1 MEGMADKQ
9 ILLESGIP
17 AFRYYEQYRMTLSI
31 KGFDVAE
38 ARYSVRPEAW
48 WFVLVL
54 SGSVSFP
61 SRLSSLRAPFIACLK
76 RDECFETSAADLPPL
91 GFAVSF
97 EPAIINR
104 SFADALPLDPQQIT
118 DPFVRRDAELA
129 KPFMADTGLAREL
142 RADEADFMALL
153 LRQIQSLTASQ
164 EDPYW
169 PCRSRS
175 YFLEALV
182 LISEMGGNMAPAKN
196 TKAHAIINYLH
207 AHYAEKQ
214 SLDDIAR
221 FFGTN
226 RTSLQK
232 IFKDEFGM
240 SVFEHVLY
248 YRISMAQLLI
258 RNTQL
263 SLKEIGF
270 RVGYGDYSQFFRE
283 FSKRCRM
290 SPQEFRDGTARIRV
304 Y

>member
-1 MEGMADKQ
+1 
-9 ILLESGIP
+9 
-17 AFRYYEQYRMTLSI
+17 MTLSI
-31 KGFDVAE
+31 ASLDGVA
-38 ARYSVRPEAW
+38 ARYAVNPDVW
-48 WFVLVL
+48 WFVLIL
-54 SGSVSFP
+54 SGSASFP
-61 SRLSSLRAPFIACLK
+61 PRLSSLRAPFIACLK
-76 RDECFETSAADLPPL
+76 QGECFETSIADIPPS

-97 EPAIINR
+97 QPAIINR
-104 SFADALPLDPQQIT
+104 SFAESLPLDPQAIT
-118 DPFVRRDAELA
+118 DPFVRRDVELVRQ
-129 KPFMADTGLAREL
+129 FMGDTGLAREL
-142 RADEADFMALL
+142 RADEADFMAIL
-153 LRQIQSLTASQ
+153 LRQIRHLTSSQ

-182 LISEMGGNMAPAKN
+182 MISDMSGEMAPAKN

-207 AHYAEKQ
+207 AHYAEKL

-240 SVFEHVLY
+240 SVFDHILF

-258 RNTQL
+258 RNTEL

-283 FSKRCRM
+283 FTKRCRM
-290 SPQEFRDGTARIRV
+290 SPQEFRDSNARISV

>member
-1 MEGMADKQ
+1 MEGMADRQ
-9 ILLESGIP
+9 ILLESCIP

-31 KGFDVAE
+31 KAFEGVE
-38 ARYSVRPEAW
+38 ARYTVNPDVW

-54 SGSVSFP
+54 SGSVSCP
-61 SRLSSLRAPFIACLK
+61 PRLSSLHAPFIACMK
-76 RDECFETSAADLPPL
+76 RGECFETSVAGIPPL

-97 EPAIINR
+97 QPAIINR
-104 SFADALPLDPQQIT
+104 SFAESLPLDPQAIA

-129 KPFMADTGLAREL
+129 GQFMGDTGLAREL
-142 RADEADFMALL
+142 RADEADFMAIL
-153 LRQIQSLTASQ
+153 LRQVQHLTSSQ

-182 LISEMGGNMAPAKN
+182 MISEMDGNMAPAKN

-207 AHYAEKQ
+207 AHYAEKLY
-214 SLDDIAR
+214 LDDIAG

-240 SVFEHVLY
+240 SVFEHILC

-270 RVGYGDYSQFFRE
+270 RVGYSDYSQFFRE

-290 SPQEFRDGTARIRV
+290 SPQEFRDGNARIRV

>member
-1 MEGMADKQ
+1 MADRQ
-9 ILLESGIP
+9 ILLESCIP

-31 KGFDVAE
+31 RALDGVE
-38 ARYSVRPEAW
+38 ARYAVNPDVW
-48 WFVLVL
+48 WFALVL
-54 SGSVSFP
+54 SGSVTFP
-61 SRLSSLRAPFIACLK
+61 SRIASLRAPFIACLK
-76 RDECFETSAADLPPL
+76 RGECFETSSADIPPS

-97 EPAIINR
+97 QPASINR
-104 SFADALPLDPQQIT
+104 SFAESLPLDPLAIS
-118 DPFVRRDAELA
+118 DPFVRRDVDLV
-129 KPFMADTGLAREL
+129 KPFMGDTGLSREL
-142 RADEADFMALL
+142 RADEADFMAIL
-153 LRQIQSLTASQ
+153 LRQIQNLTSAQ

-182 LISEMGGNMAPAKN
+182 MISEMDGNMAPAKN

-207 AHYAEKQ
+207 AHYAEKL

-221 FFGTN
+221 FFGSN

-240 SVFEHVLY
+240 SVFEHILF

-258 RNTQL
+258 RNTEL

-283 FSKRCRM
+283 FTKRCRM
-290 SPQEFRDGTARIRV
+290 SPQEFRDGNARINV